1 MQTGR
6 LWWNTARRFM
16 SNAARKNDH
25 GGNSLNQQVLDEYMV
40 PGQYLRYFKKTRQK
54 KRSLESS
61 PTATLDKVYKQSARS
76 MHENDSAPTTTQ
88 QHFAQRIHRGI
99 NNMYSYESL
108 PRWLTPSNVGIQAVK
123 VGRNLRKCQIFY
135 EAKGSSKE
143 ERGHATYDHQVCC

>member
-1 MQTGR
+1 MQTSR
-6 LWWNTARRFM
+6 LWNTARRFM
-16 SNAARKNDH
+16 SHVARKNDN
-25 GGNSLNQQVLDEYMV
+25 GGNTLNQQVLDEYMV
-40 PGQYLRYFKKTRQK
+40 PGQYLRYFKTTRRK

-61 PTATLDKVYKQSARS
+61 PTAATFDKVYKESARS

-143 ERGHATYDHQVCC
+143 ERVKQETTNKTLC